1 MKKLCLFGFI
11 VLVNI
16 LLIGDVIAQ
25 DPPPRKGVTV
35 SSPTGLKPKPDNLP
49 RPPMMRPVPLNSSN
63 DSSNIPDY
71 IVYGTVFRIA
81 AVNWLPEKV
90 KFNPHEAEICKRYQ
104 IEKILTKKQESFLKD
119 LAQETLAELDNLA
132 EKSRPILEEFRA
144 KMRSGMIVQGEGRP
158 TPPLE
163 LEEIN
168 KQKIALIEAAVGK
181 LKKNF
186 GEKDFAKFTKFVDEN
201 IRSNFKTG
209 VVPIPVKRS

>member
-1 MKKLCLFGFI
+1 
-11 VLVNI
+11 
-16 LLIGDVIAQ
+16 
-25 DPPPRKGVTV
+25 
-35 SSPTGLKPKPDNLP
+35 
-49 RPPMMRPVPLNSSN
+49 
-63 DSSNIPDY
+63 
-71 IVYGTVFRIA
+71 
-81 AVNWLPEKV
+81 
-90 KFNPHEAEICKRYQ
+90 
-104 IEKILTKKQESFLKD
+104 
-119 LAQETLAELDNLA
+119 
-132 EKSRPILEEFRA
+132 
-144 KMRSGMIVQGEGRP
+144 MIVQGEGRP